1 MTNLDAKRKWVFLFA
16 VMLITASVIS
26 AGVFSAKRQQP
37 KKQSTKKQGPKENR
51 VTSMPPVFSKVKKL
65 EVVRAWI
72 EEAGT
77 PAVRAAVEIRNNS
90 DKDVMAVDL
99 VCGEGG
105 ITRNGLTDEE
115 HPIVVIKPHD
125 TTIVEMT
132 FGAMTF
138 GAPLVVS
145 AVTYTDGTE
154 EGDEAS
160 LKAMH
165 MVRAHDRAKLKAEKE
180 KQARKGAPT
189 P

>member
-1 MTNLDAKRKWVFLFA
+1 MTSLNSKRKWVFLFA
-16 VMLITASVIS
+16 AMLITASVIS

-37 KKQSTKKQGPKENR
+37 RKEQERPR
-51 VTSMPPVFSKVKKL
+51 VTSMPPVFSKVKNL

-72 EEAGT
+72 EDAGT

-90 DKDVMAVDL
+90 DKNVMAVDL
-99 VCGEGG
+99 VCGEGAV
-105 ITRNGLTDEE
+105 TENGLTDEE

-145 AVTYTDGTE
+145 AVTYADGTE
-154 EGDEAS
+154 EGEEAS

-165 MVRAHDRAKLKAEKE
+165 MVRAHDRAKLKAKKE
-180 KQARKGAPT
+180 KQAQKGAPT